1 MSGRGP
7 GSPLPCPIPVEPW
20 GKGTGGDEPSK
31 AFLAEKPM
39 FVSCSKCV
47 VSRASSGT
55 ETVPGCAKGL
65 CEDY

>member
-7 GSPLPCPIPVEPW
+7 GSPLSCPIPVEPW
-20 GKGTGGDEPSK
+20 GKGTRGDEPGK
-31 AFLAEKPM
+31 AFPAEKPR

-47 VSRASSGT
+47 VSGASSGT

-65 CEDY
+65 YEDY